1 MSVLRRVHT
10 NNFTIIGNA
19 LLNDRALSAE
29 AVGVIC
35 YLIGKP
41 HDWTLRP
48 GELAERFDCGAD
60 RIQRILKELIEAGYI
75 RKVRQRDPET
85 QQWLAAEYIV
95 LDTRDE
101 PLPENTLVATEESP
115 PMENPQMAFPVLQRK
130 DSTKTES
137 NKSPKA
143 KKRKVIAYTEEFER
157 GAWAPYPMKAGTSK
171 ANAFKKWNDLTLIE
185 REEVKTAIPVYAR
198 MEERKKFS
206 HHLEFFIS
214 RRIFETVGIIDGGAP
229 AQSTPTQFNRE
240 TWENLG
246 RIYSSTN
253 NWRPTWGPEPGA
265 RGCAMPAD
273 LQQQFVTGH

>member
-1 MSVLRRVHT
+1 MSVLRRIHT

-75 RKVRQRDPET
+75 RKVRQRNSET

-101 PLPENTLVATEESP
+101 PLPENTLVATEDSP
-115 PMENPQMAFPVLQRK
+115 PMENPMLAFPALQRK

-137 NKSPKA
+137 NKSSKKKTRKA
-143 KKRKVIAYTEEFER
+143 IAYTEEFER
-157 GAWAPYPMKAGTSK
+157 DIWGPYPMKAGTSK
-171 ANAFKKWNDLTLIE
+171 ANAFKKWSDLSE
-185 REEVKTAIPVYAR
+185 PEQQQVKTAIPVYTR
-198 MEERKKFS
+198 MEERKKFT
-206 HHLEFFIS
+206 HHLEFFLS
-214 RRIFETVGIIDGGAP
+214 KRIFETVGIVDTTARAAP
-229 AQSTPTQFNRE
+229 AQFDRK
-240 TWENLG
+240 TWENLSK
-246 RIYSSTN
+246 IYTSTN
-253 NWRPTWGPEPGA
+253 NWHREWGPEPGERA
-265 RGCAMPAD
+265 CAMPVD